1 MEEDT
6 LILNKGYDHS
16 LSEGSIVT
24 PIFRSS
30 TFCFN
35 TAEEGERS
43 FQLAYKLDEPNK
55 DEIPVLIYS
64 RVNNPNMEIVEE
76 RLSVFDK
83 SEKSLL
89 FSSGMGAISNTCMSF
104 LKPGDTVIFSN
115 PVYGGSEFLFKILLP
130 QYNINCIPFNCGD
143 SRENIYENILSKDC
157 KNVKMIFVETPCN
170 PLVKLTSV
178 KEMVKLK
185 EDLISYY
192 KNDIILTVDNTFC
205 GPVFLKPLE
214 LGADLVIY
222 SITKFIGGHSDLIAG
237 SVSGISKLI
246 DNIRVTRTIFGT
258 IPDPDTCWLIQRSLT
273 TLKLRMEKQ
282 CSNAKILVD
291 YLKKNPKVKKIY
303 YPGMG
308 SDLENKIFIEE
319 YKDSGSIISFEI
331 DGTKEDAF
339 KVLNNMKVF
348 KLAVSLGSVESLIQH
363 PSSMTHSD
371 IPKEEQILMGI
382 NPNLLRCSVGL
393 EDCKDL
399 INDLESAIKSAF
411 TTLDI

>member
-1 MEEDT
+1 MVMKEDT
-6 LILNKGYDHS
+6 LILNKGYDHR

-43 FQLAYKLDEPNK
+43 FQLAYKLDKPNIG
-55 DEIPVLIYS
+55 EIPVLIYS

-89 FSSGMGAISNTCMSF
+89 FSSGMGAISNTCFSI
-104 LKPGDTVIFSN
+104 LKPGDTIIYSN

-130 QYNINCIPFNCGD
+130 QYKINCVPFNAGSTYD
-143 SRENIYENILSKDC
+143 DLKNSIDYE
-157 KNVKMIFVETPCN
+157 NVKMIFIETPCN
-170 PLVKLTSV
+170 PIITLTSI
-178 KEMVKLK
+178 KDMVKLK
-185 EDLISYY
+185 
-192 KNDIILTVDNTFC
+192 NDIISRTNNNVVLAVDNTFC
-205 GPVFLKPLE
+205 GPIYLKPIE

-237 SVSGISKLI
+237 SVSGSEKII
-246 DNIRVTRTIFGT
+246 DNIKVTRTIFGT
-258 IPDPDTCWLIQRSLT
+258 IPDPDTCWLIQRSLV

-282 CSNAKILVD
+282 CSNAKKIVE
-291 YLKKNPKVKKIY
+291 YLKSHSKVKKIY
-303 YPGMG
+303 YPGNG
-308 SDLENKIFIEE
+308 SESENKIFEEE

-331 DGTKEDAF
+331 DGDKDEVF
-339 KVLNNMKVF
+339 KVLNRVKVF

-371 IPKEEQILMGI
+371 IPKDEQIQMGI
-382 NPNLLRCSVGL
+382 NENLIRCSIGL
-393 EDCKDL
+393 EDVDDL
-399 INDLESAIKSAF
+399 IGDLANCLI
-411 TTLDI
+411 

>member
-1 MEEDT
+1 MVMKEDT
-6 LILNKGYDHS
+6 LILNKGYDHR

-43 FQLAYKLDEPNK
+43 FQLAYKLDKPNIG
-55 DEIPVLIYS
+55 EIPVLIYS

-89 FSSGMGAISNTCMSF
+89 FSSGMGAISNTCFSI
-104 LKPGDTVIFSN
+104 LKPGDTIIYSN

-130 QYNINCIPFNCGD
+130 QYKINCVPFNAGSTYD
-143 SRENIYENILSKDC
+143 DLKNSIDYE
-157 KNVKMIFVETPCN
+157 NVKMIFIETPCN
-170 PLVKLTSV
+170 PIITLTSI
-178 KEMVKLK
+178 KDMVKLK
-185 EDLISYY
+185 
-192 KNDIILTVDNTFC
+192 NDIISRTNNNVVLAVDNTFC
-205 GPVFLKPLE
+205 GPIYLKPIE

-237 SVSGISKLI
+237 SVSGSEKII
-246 DNIRVTRTIFGT
+246 DNIKVTRTIFGT
-258 IPDPDTCWLIQRSLT
+258 IPDPDTCWLIQRSLV

-282 CSNAKILVD
+282 CSNAKKIVE
-291 YLKKNPKVKKIY
+291 YLKSHSKVKKIY
-303 YPGMG
+303 YPGSG
-308 SDLENKIFIEE
+308 SENENKIFEEE

-331 DGTKEDAF
+331 DGDKDEVF
-339 KVLNNMKVF
+339 KVLNRVKVF

-371 IPKEEQILMGI
+371 IPKDEQIQMGI
-382 NPNLLRCSVGL
+382 NENLIRCSIGL
-393 EDCKDL
+393 EDVDDL
-399 INDLESAIKSAF
+399 IEDLGNCLI
-411 TTLDI
+411 

>member
-6 LILNKGYDHS
+6 LIINKGYNHS

-24 PIFRSS
+24 PIFKSS

-43 FQLAYKLDEPNK
+43 FQIAYKLDEPNVG
-55 DEIPVLIYS
+55 EIPVLIYS

-89 FSSGMGAISNTCMSF
+89 FSSGMGAISNSLMA
-104 LKPGDTVIFSN
+104 LLEPGDTVIYSN

-130 QYNINCIPFNCGD
+130 KFKINCIPFSAGEKL
-143 SRENIYENILSKDC
+143 ENIQKILKDNNC
-157 KNVKMIFVETPCN
+157 QNLKMIFVETPCN
-170 PLVKLTSV
+170 PLVKLTSIKDV
-178 KEMVKLK
+178 VKLRDK
-185 EDLISYY
+185 L
-192 KNDIILTVDNTFC
+192 KNEYGNEIIITVDNTFC
-205 GPVFLKPLE
+205 GPIYLKPLE

-237 SVSGISKLI
+237 SVSGSEKLI
-246 DNIRVTRTIFGT
+246 DSIRVTRTIYGT
-258 IPDPDTCWLIQRSLT
+258 IPDPDTCWLIQRSLP

-282 CSNAKILVD
+282 CSNAKIIVD
-291 YLKKNPKVKKIY
+291 FLKTNAKVKKIY
-303 YPGMG
+303 YPGLG
-308 SDLENKIFIEE
+308 DEEENKIFQNE

-331 DGTKEDAF
+331 FGNKSDAF
-339 KVLNNMKVF
+339 KFLNKVKVF
-348 KLAVSLGSVESLIQH
+348 KLAVSLGSIESLIQH

-371 IPKEEQILMGI
+371 IPKDEQIKMGI
-382 NPNLLRCSVGL
+382 SENLLRCSVGL
-393 EDCKDL
+393 EDSKDL
-399 INDLESAIKSAF
+399 ISDLDQAF
-411 TTLDI
+411 QY